1 VRAHGPATQTLYAQL
16 FEATAAYDVDLV
28 GGFAQGLAVERVVRK
43 RTYLYWQIRDVAGKL
58 RQVYLGPALDSR
70 AQALRESLEQYKAR
84 RRPILADLQRL
95 SAAYLASGGAGH
107 LGGHF
112 PIVDALAR
120 AGLFRAGAV
129 LVGSHAF
136 VSIGAALGVS
146 WSGDTVATADIDISK
161 DAFVTIACESL
172 HPVDVPGVLTQV
184 DPTFFLVPELDL
196 KTPSS
201 SMMSRTRGV
210 KVDLLTT
217 AKTPRDVRPRVV
229 ASFGLAAQPL
239 RYMDYLVRDEVA
251 RGLFIGAHAIL
262 VNIPH
267 AGRFALHKLAVSMRR
282 GGGPSSIKAEKD
294 RRQAEAL
301 ILALAERQPGA
312 LALAIDAARA
322 HHDRGL
328 ARDASAAA
336 RKLSSEAGR
345 HLTPLL
351 EPEASR

>member
-1 VRAHGPATQTLYAQL
+1 MRAHGPATQTLYAQL
-16 FEATAAYDVDLV
+16 FEATAAYDIDLV
-28 GGFAQGLAVERVVRK
+28 GGFAQGFPVERVVRK
-43 RTYLYWQIRDVAGKL
+43 RTYLYWQMRDVAGRL
-58 RQVYLGPALDSR
+58 RQVYLGPALDPA
-70 AQALRESLEQYKAR
+70 AQALRESLEKYKER

-95 SAAYLASGGAGH
+95 SAAYVASGGAAH
-107 LGGHF
+107 LGAHF
-112 PIVDALAR
+112 AIVDALAR
-120 AGLFRAGAV
+120 AGLFRAGA
-129 LVGSHAF
+129 LLIGSHAF
-136 VSIGAALGVS
+136 VSIGAALGVT
-146 WSGDTVATADIDISK
+146 WTGDTVATADVDISR

-172 HPVDVPGVLTQV
+172 RAIDVPGVLQQV

-229 ASFGLAAQPL
+229 APFGLAAQPL
-239 RYMDYLVRDEVA
+239 RYMDYLVRDDVA

-282 GGGPSSIKAEKD
+282 ADGPSSIKAEKD

-301 ILALAERQPGA
+301 ILALADRQPGA
-312 LALAIDAARA
+312 LALAAEAARA

-328 ARDASAAA
+328 ARDIAAGA
-336 RKLSSEAGR
+336 RKISPEAGG
-345 HLTPLL
+345 H
-351 EPEASR
+351 AGFA

>member
-1 VRAHGPATQTLYAQL
+1 MRAHGPATQTLYAQL

-28 GGFAQGLAVERVVRK
+28 GGFAQGLAVERAVRK
-43 RTYLYWQIRDVAGKL
+43 RTYLYWQMRDVAGHL
-58 RQVYLGPALDSR
+58 RQVYLGPALDDG
-70 AQALRESLEQYKAR
+70 AQALRQSLEEYKKR
-84 RRPILADLQRL
+84 RRPILVDLQRL
-95 SAAYLASGGAGH
+95 SAAYLASGGAAH
-107 LGGHF
+107 LGSHF

-146 WSGDTVATADIDISK
+146 WSGDTVATADVDICR

-172 HPVDVPGVLTQV
+172 QAIDVPGVLKQV

-201 SMMSRTRGV
+201 SMMSRARGV
-210 KVDLLTT
+210 RLDLLTT

-229 ASFGLAAQPL
+229 APFGLAAQPL
-239 RYMDYLVRDEVA
+239 RYMDYLVRDEVS
-251 RGLFIGAHAIL
+251 RGLFIGAHSIL

-267 AGRFALHKLAVSMRR
+267 AGRFALQKLAVSMRR
-282 GGGPSSIKAEKD
+282 AAGPSSIKSEKD
-294 RRQAEAL
+294 RRQAAAL
-301 ILALAERQPGA
+301 ILALADRQPGA
-312 LALAIDAARA
+312 LVLAADAARA

-328 ARDASAAA
+328 ARDVWTAA
-336 RKLSSEAGR
+336 KKIS
-345 HLTPLL
+345 
-351 EPEASR
+351 PEARRHFATLVGEQP